1 MRRGGLHPSME
12 TLLKEAREACEGPPW
27 SRQAQRAG
35 AKSIPR
41 ATKAAAAMSL
51 HEDSCVAL
59 EGLMSSPRHLGGI
72 AGPPPACFCLICV
85 CTSVFFT

>member
-1 MRRGGLHPSME
+1 ME

-41 ATKAAAAMSL
+41 ATKAAAAMYSMKTAVL
-51 HEDSCVAL
+51 HWRA
-59 EGLMSSPRHLGGI
+59 
-72 AGPPPACFCLICV
+72 
-85 CTSVFFT
+85 